1 MLDVEDDELEAA
13 ELEEEEVVEVSEVL
27 DVVADEVEEEGAL
40 PRLRAA

>member
-13 ELEEEEVVEVSEVL
+13 ELEEEEVVEASEVL
-27 DVVADEVEEEGAL
+27 DVVADEVGEEGAL